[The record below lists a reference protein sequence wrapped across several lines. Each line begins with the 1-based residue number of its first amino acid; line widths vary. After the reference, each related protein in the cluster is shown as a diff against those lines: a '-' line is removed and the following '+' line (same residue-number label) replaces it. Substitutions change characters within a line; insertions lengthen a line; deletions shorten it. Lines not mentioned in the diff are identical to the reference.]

1 MFIQKKDVAKIQKTF
16 EYSKH
21 FNIKVPYFN
30 TQASSKGSSCSLLN
44 NFWFTQHFSDSTIY
58 HVL

>member
-30 TQASSKGSSCSLLN
+30 TQDSSKGSSCSLNASFISKQFLVHP
-44 NFWFTQHFSDSTIY
+44 T
-58 HVL
+58 LL